1 MEKSLKVLRDPVY
14 RIIEPATRW
23 LVKHGV
29 HPNAITTAGF
39 LSTVVAGYL
48 FHLDRVRWAGFLILL
63 GGLFDI
69 FDGRVARESGLAS
82 KFGSFY
88 DSTLDRM
95 SEIVVY
101 LGLLSLY
108 LSYNPDPADLWMVY
122 MIALA
127 MAGSLMVSYT
137 RARAEA
143 LGMDC
148 NVGLMQRA
156 ERVVL
161 LGLGS
166 LLFGLMWDGIVIMM
180 IIIIL
185 AVMTNLTAIQRIIWV
200 YRRGTGVPLDA
211 PARVPE
217 ALDADASG
225 DEVPPA
231 EAVLPRAPQEP

>member
-1 MEKSLKVLRDPVY
+1 MAIGLKALRNPVY
-14 RIIEPATRW
+14 RIIEPVTRW
-23 LVKHGV
+23 LIRRGV

-39 LSTVVAGYL
+39 VSTVVAGYL

-108 LSYNPDPADLWMVY
+108 TTYNPDPSDLWMVY

-148 NVGLMQRA
+148 SVGLMQRA

-161 LGLGS
+161 LGLGA
-166 LLFGLMWDGIVIMM
+166 LLFGLMWDGLVIMA

-185 AVMTNLTAIQRIIWV
+185 AVMTNMTAIQRIVWV
-200 YRRGTGVPLDA
+200 YQRGAGVPLEEESSQDDA
-211 PARVPE
+211 APE
-217 ALDADASG
+217 REDAGADVG
-225 DEVPPA
+225 GGRA
-231 EAVLPRAPQEP
+231 EWRK